1 LCAAAIYFIAANDS
15 MRMIRTGP
23 AGYPEGSRS
32 PADAVRKVKAVG
44 LSALEVQFVRNV
56 LYNPAR
62 AEEARSEAK
71 ESGVLL
77 SVHAPYYINL
87 NSSSPETKEKSE
99 EWILR
104 AMRGAEAFGAWIV
117 VVHAATYGEEEKSST
132 KNVIDSLT
140 RVRDT
145 ADTESL
151 KAVIGLETMG
161 KKAAWGTVPEILEV
175 MNEVPGVLPVVDFAH
190 LQARGPPLSAE
201 RLQFLLGSLSEVPRL
216 HCHLSGIE
224 FTAAGERKHLRLGEG
239 LDHKMVLDVLR
250 DSGMEATVI
259 CESTSPMED
268 AQIIQRYVSQGI

>member
-1 LCAAAIYFIAANDS
+1 MCAAAIYFIAANDS

>member
-1 LCAAAIYFIAANDS
+1 

>member
-1 LCAAAIYFIAANDS
+1 
-15 MRMIRTGP
+15 MILTGL

-32 PADAVRKVKAVG
+32 PADAVRKVRAAG

-56 LYNPAR
+56 LYNPSR
-62 AEEARSEAK
+62 AEEARLEAK

-87 NSSSPETKEKSE
+87 NSSSPETREKSE

-104 AMRGAEAFGAWIV
+104 ALRGAEAFGAWMV
-117 VVHAATYGEEEKSST
+117 VVHAATYGDDAESCTKKVLGSLRKVREKA
-132 KNVIDSLT
+132 DS
-140 RVRDT
+140 
-145 ADTESL
+145 ESL

-175 MNEVPGVLPVVDFAH
+175 MKEVPGVLPVVDFAH
-190 LQARGPPLSAE
+190 LQARGPPLSKE
-201 RLQFLLGSLSEVPRL
+201 RLRSLLRSLSSVPRL

-224 FTAAGERKHLRLGEG
+224 FTVAGERKHLRLGEG
-239 LDHKMVLDVLR
+239 LDHEMVLDALH
-250 DSGMEATVI
+250 DSGIEATVI

-268 AQIIQRYVSQGI
+268 AQIIQRYLGQSI

>member
-1 LCAAAIYFIAANDS
+1 
-15 MRMIRTGP
+15 MIRTGP

-32 PADAVRKVKAVG
+32 PADAVRRVKAAG
-44 LSALEVQFVRNV
+44 SSALEVQFVRNV
-56 LYNPAR
+56 LYNPGR
-62 AEEARSEAK
+62 AEEARSEAN

-87 NSSSPETKEKSE
+87 NSSSPETREKSE
-99 EWILR
+99 DWVLR

-117 VVHAATYGEEEKSST
+117 VVHAATYGDDEKQST
-132 KNVIDSLT
+132 KKVVDSLR
-140 RVRDT
+140 RVRDM
-145 ADTESL
+145 ADSESL

-175 MNEVPGVLPVVDFAH
+175 MDEVPGVLPVVDFAH
-190 LQARGPPLSAE
+190 LQARGPPLNEE
-201 RLQFLLGSLSEVPRL
+201 RLQLLLGSLSKVPRL
-216 HCHLSGIE
+216 HCHISGIE

-239 LDHKMVLDVLR
+239 LDHEMVLDALR

-268 AQIIQRYVSQGI
+268 SQIMRRYLGQGI